1 MDIIIITI
9 FLLPLIVLFV
19 SYSIGQKKRKV
30 FESKLLEAN
39 QEIQN
44 VKNERDD
51 LLKKY
56 APVIDKE
63 LQTTFSGAM
72 LLIALAIHK

>member
-30 FESKLLEAN
+30 FESKLSEAN

-51 LLKKY
+51 LLKNMH
-56 APVIDKE
+56 
-63 LQTTFSGAM
+63 Q
-72 LLIALAIHK
+72 